1 MARRPGPTRP
11 TRRATSA
18 APTVASLHTDAPVQA
33 RAEAAGADRE
43 LLAPPAASTTRRADG
58 RHRRPRRWT
67 GWLPRMTRGRAL
79 AMLAVSLVVL
89 LGGTLAV
96 NAAAAPGAGPV
107 AAQPAPTPPLPLPPV
122 DSCTPDSPLPVCH
135 LPAPTTT
142 PPATGVPL
150 PLPTGP
156 STPVTCFPGSLQ
168 YECLHPTTAPTGTA
182 PPPCTGEGCIP
193 QPTTSAPAPSNPGTG
208 QSGDSGNGD
217 ADCGITNIGGC
228 ITNAINGFFR
238 GIVTAALNPLLDLL
252 SKTLLTTPTPDSLP
266 RIGEL
271 WNNSWQILLASYALL
286 ILIAGIL
293 VMGYETVQT
302 RHSIKEIAP
311 RIVVGFLA
319 GALSLWVAT
328 KAIEI
333 ANGLAQA
340 VMGGGL
346 DASSAGDTLKN
357 LVLSSLNGGI
367 FIIFIGIFLAGML
380 IVLLVTYIVRVALT
394 IILIAGAP
402 IALMCHALPQTE
414 GIARWW
420 WKAFG
425 GCLAIQVGQ
434 SLTLITAMKVFLA
447 PGGFTL
453 FGPTLS
459 GLVNLLVALALM
471 YILFKIP
478 FWFLGSLQGGGGRSL
493 LGSIVRGFIA
503 YKTFGLLGG
512 RGGGGGRKPRPSG
525 GGGNGGG
532 GGRGPADPYAR
543 TRTTSDGQYM
553 LPLAGVRRR
562 RPAATPKP
570 APSAGKPRAAR
581 GRQLALPLGDD
592 WPENKPVLG
601 RDGQYR
607 LPLDVQRVTPT
618 PPPPGQGGRPRG
630 RPRGGGQ
637 LELPFDPYKGNRA
650 TRSGQYPLP
659 LGVTRTPRPASSPP
673 VTPPPSRPRGTQ
685 LELPFDPYKGNR
697 ATRSGQYPLPFD
709 GIKRVPATPASP
721 PSAAPP
727 SAAPSRP
734 APRPGSQLRLPLDLP
749 KPPRPTPPPPVSG
762 GGQP

>member
-1 MARRPGPTRP
+1 MSTTRPARRR
-11 TRRATSA
+11 TSA
-18 APTVASLHTDAPVQA
+18 APTVHSLRSDEPAQA
-33 RAEAAGADRE
+33 RAEATGTNRE
-43 LLAPPAASTTRRADG
+43 LLAPPAASTRRAGG
-58 RHRRPRRWT
+58 RRTRPGRWVRR
-67 GWLPRMTRGRAL
+67 LRMTRSRAL
-79 AMLAVSLVVL
+79 VMLALSLVVL

-96 NAAAAPGAGPV
+96 SAAATPGGPAAV
-107 AAQPAPTPPLPLPPV
+107 QPAQPPPLPLPTGDP
-122 DSCTPDSPLPVCH
+122 CTPDSPLPVCH

-142 PPATGVPL
+142 PPLTGIPL
-150 PLPTGP
+150 PIPTGP

-168 YECLHPTTAPTGTA
+168 YECLQPSPTTPA

-193 QPTTSAPAPSNPGTG
+193 QPPTSAPPTNPGTG
-208 QSGDSGNGD
+208 QPGNGD
-217 ADCGITNIGGC
+217 NGEADCGITDIGGC
-228 ITNAINGFFR
+228 ITNAINAFFR

-271 WNNSWQILLASYALL
+271 WDNSWQILLACYGML

-293 VMGYETVQT
+293 VMGYQTLQT

-328 KAIEI
+328 KGIEI

-346 DASSAGDTLKN
+346 DASSASETLRN
-357 LVLSSLNGGI
+357 LTLSSLNGGI

-380 IVLLVTYIVRVALT
+380 VVLLVTYVVRVALT
-394 IILIAGAP
+394 VILIAGAP
-402 IALMCHALPQTE
+402 IALMFHALPQTE
-414 GIARWW
+414 GIAKWW

-425 GCLAIQVGQ
+425 GCLAIQVVQ

-453 FGPTLS
+453 FGPTVS

-478 FWFLGSLQGGGGRSL
+478 FWVLSSVKGSGGRSI

-512 RGGGGGRKPRPSG
+512 RGGGGRKPRPSG
-525 GGGNGGG
+525 GGGRGGNGGG
-532 GGRGPADPYAR
+532 GGRGTTDPYAH
-543 TRTTSDGQYM
+543 TRANADGQYV
-553 LPLAGVRRR
+553 LPLTGVRRS
-562 RPAATPKP
+562 RPAAKPKSAPAPKP
-570 APSAGKPRAAR
+570 KPGQ

-607 LPLDVQRVTPT
+607 LPLDAERVKPT
-618 PPPPGQGGRPRG
+618 PPPASPNQPGGRR
-630 RPRGGGQ
+630 RGGQQMELQFDPYRGNRPTRSGQ
-637 LELPFDPYKGNRA
+637 YPLPLDGVRRTPRPSSPPPPAAPPARARGTQMELPFDPYKGNRA

-659 LGVTRTPRPASSPP
+659 LDGVRRTPRPS
-673 VTPPPSRPRGTQ
+673 TPPPATPPPR
-685 LELPFDPYKGNR
+685 
-697 ATRSGQYPLPFD
+697 
-709 GIKRVPATPASP
+709 PASP
-721 PSAAPP
+721 A
-727 SAAPSRP
+727 
-734 APRPGSQLRLPLDLP
+734 GQQLRLPLDLP
-749 KPPRPTPPPPVSG
+749 KPPRRPSPPPPTPG
-762 GGQP
+762 GKS

>member
-1 MARRPGPTRP
+1 
-11 TRRATSA
+11 
-18 APTVASLHTDAPVQA
+18 
-33 RAEAAGADRE
+33 
-43 LLAPPAASTTRRADG
+43 
-58 RHRRPRRWT
+58 
-67 GWLPRMTRGRAL
+67 
-79 AMLAVSLVVL
+79 MLAVSLVVL

-96 NAAAAPGAGPV
+96 NSAAGATTARGTAAAAQP
-107 AAQPAPTPPLPLPPV
+107 PAPPPLPVPTGDSTCQPKV
-122 DSCTPDSPLPVCH
+122 DPLCTTTTTRA
-135 LPAPTTT
+135 PAPSTQ
-142 PPATGVPL
+142 L
-150 PLPTGP
+150 PLPTEQP
-156 STPVTCFPGSLQ
+156 SALPSCDPSLPVQPCQPTDTPTPGSGG
-168 YECLHPTTAPTGTA
+168 PATSNAPCA
-182 PPPCTGEGCIP
+182 GEGCIP
-193 QPTTSAPAPSNPGTG
+193 QPTTSAPPTGGGGGQPGP
-208 QSGDSGNGD
+208 GDDGE
-217 ADCGITNIGGC
+217 ADCGITDIGGC
-228 ITNAINGFFR
+228 ITNAINAFFR

-271 WNNSWQILLASYALL
+271 WTNSWQILLACYALL
-286 ILIAGIL
+286 VLIAGVL
-293 VMGYETVQT
+293 VMGYETLQT
-302 RHSIKEIAP
+302 RHSVKEVAP

-328 KAIEI
+328 KGIQI

-340 VMGGGL
+340 VMGGGV
-346 DASSAGDTLKN
+346 DANSAGHTLRN
-357 LVLSSLNGGI
+357 LVLGSLGGGI

-380 IVLLVTYIVRVALT
+380 IVLLVTYVVRVALT
-394 IILIAGAP
+394 VILVAGAP
-402 IALMCHALPQTE
+402 IALMFHALPQTE

-425 GCLAIQVGQ
+425 GCLAIQVAQ

-453 FGPTLS
+453 FGPTVS

-478 FWFLGSLQGGGGRSL
+478 FWILGSLRGGGSRSL
-493 LGSIVRGFIA
+493 LGSIMRGFLA
-503 YKTFGLLGG
+503 YKTFGLLAGRARSGG
-512 RGGGGGRKPRPSG
+512 ARGPRPSG

-532 GGRGPADPYAR
+532 GPADPYAR
-543 TRTTSDGQYM
+543 TRSTGDGQYV
-553 LPLAGVRRR
+553 LPLAGVRRS

-570 APSAGKPRAAR
+570 APSAGKPSAAR
-581 GRQLALPLGDD
+581 GRQFALPLGDD

-607 LPLDVQRVTPT
+607 LPLDVQRSKPA
-618 PPPPGQGGRPRG
+618 PPPPGQGVTGGRPRG
-630 RPRGGGQ
+630 RPRGGG
-637 LELPFDPYKGNRA
+637 
-650 TRSGQYPLP
+650 
-659 LGVTRTPRPASSPP
+659 
-673 VTPPPSRPRGTQ
+673 Q

-721 PSAAPP
+721 PTGARP
-727 SAAPSRP
+727 SAAPTRP
-734 APRPGSQLRLPLDLP
+734 ARHPGSQLRLPLDLP

>member
-1 MARRPGPTRP
+1 M
-11 TRRATSA
+11 
-18 APTVASLHTDAPVQA
+18 ASLHTDAPVQA
-33 RAEAAGADRE
+33 RAEAVGADRE

-96 NAAAAPGAGPV
+96 NAAATPGGPV

-122 DSCTPDSPLPVCH
+122 DTCTPDSPLPVCH

-142 PPATGVPL
+142 PPLTGVPL

-168 YECLHPTTAPTGTA
+168 YECLHPTTAPTATA

-478 FWFLGSLQGGGGRSL
+478 FWFLGSLRGGGGRSL

-503 YKTFGLLGG
+503 YKTFGLLCG
-512 RGGGGGRKPRPSG
+512 RGGGGGRRPRPSG
-525 GGGNGGG
+525 GGGGGNGG

-543 TRTTSDGQYM
+543 TRSTGDGQYL
-553 LPLAGVRRR
+553 LPLAGVRRS

-570 APSAGKPRAAR
+570 APSAGKPRAGR

-721 PSAAPP
+721 PSSAPPSSAPP

>member
-1 MARRPGPTRP
+1 M
-11 TRRATSA
+11 
-18 APTVASLHTDAPVQA
+18 ASLHTDAPAQA
-33 RAEAAGADRE
+33 RPEAVGTATGTVRE
-43 LLAPPAASTTRRADG
+43 LLAPPAASTTRRADN
-58 RHRRPRRWT
+58 RHRRPRRGT
-67 GWLPRMTRGRAL
+67 AWLPRMTRGRAL

-96 NAAAAPGAGPV
+96 NAAATPGGPV

-122 DSCTPDSPLPVCH
+122 DSCSPDSPLPVCH

-150 PLPTGP
+150 PLPTGLP
-156 STPVTCFPGSLQ
+156 APTCSFPGQVGCTPATPSS
-168 YECLHPTTAPTGTA
+168 PTTA

-193 QPTTSAPAPSNPGTG
+193 KPTTSAPAPTNPGTG
-208 QSGDSGNGD
+208 APGDSGNGD

-311 RIVVGFLA
+311 QIVVGFLA

-478 FWFLGSLQGGGGRSL
+478 FWFLGSLRGGGGRSL

-512 RGGGGGRKPRPSG
+512 RGGGGGRRPRSSG

-543 TRTTSDGQYM
+543 TRTTGDGQYM
-553 LPLAGVRRR
+553 LPLAGVRRS

-570 APSAGKPRAAR
+570 APSAPKARAAR

-618 PPPPGQGGRPRG
+618 PPPPGQGSRPRG
-630 RPRGGGQ
+630 RPRGGQQ
-637 LELPFDPYKGNRA
+637 LELPFDPYKGNR
-650 TRSGQYPLP
+650 P
-659 LGVTRTPRPASSPP
+659 
-673 VTPPPSRPRGTQ
+673 
-685 LELPFDPYKGNR
+685 
-697 ATRSGQYPLPFD
+697 TRSGQYPLPFD

-749 KPPRPTPPPPVSG
+749 KPPRPT
-762 GGQP
+762 